1 MIQLNIVHLRIQM
14 IYKSQK
20 WDLMMNCLG
29 TRKARIPTI
38 SFLCH
43 PKFLI
48 TLSVC
53 PSLNVKLRNYLIWT
67 LIRTINQSI
76 T

>member
-1 MIQLNIVHLRIQM
+1 MLQLNIVHLRIQV
-14 IYKSQK
+14 IYKGQK

-38 SFLCH
+38 SFLFH

-48 TLSVC
+48 RLSVC
-53 PSLNVKLRNYLIWT
+53 LSLNVKLRNYYI
-67 LIRTINQSI
+67 II
-76 T
+76 